1 METPFFTKEKSPPI
15 RDDKFGWLRPFDF
28 GSFLKS
34 FKSDRN
40 KIITF
45 TIGCVTLI
53 IIVFLIVTHTPNLKG
68 QIETSPDRK
77 IRASVDFEK

>member
-1 METPFFTKEKSPPI
+1 METPLFRKEKPSLK
-15 RDDKFGWLRPFDF
+15 REGKFSWLRPFDF

-45 TIGCVTLI
+45 TIGYVTLI